1 MNTSA
6 RDILKNHHFSMS
18 VGDNDLFTFPG
29 TQRLE
34 RFEWARS
41 IRVNEGLL
49 LVLIRGVHLMHVTGQ
64 VVRGYKV
71 IKTGTCSTRL
81 QVNRHR

>member
-64 VVRGYKV
+64 VVRSYKV
-71 IKTGTCSTRL
+71 IKTGSTRL
-81 QVNRHR
+81 QVNKDR